1 VTLGRI
7 LESGEIKYYVKFCLK
22 HPGQWSELFY
32 YYFRRGI
39 IRIREKVYFLFGVK
53 NRLHHYP
60 DVIRERVHGL
70 SDPTHAFKTWFA
82 NLPSTGWS
90 PKNGPDIMSWA
101 IPLATYSYDFQEIN
115 WFKEE
120 KDKEDTFALHRF
132 GWLLRWLSLHPA
144 QEDLKIA
151 NSVILDWIC
160 QVRPNKHHAAWE
172 TYSASERVVNWLLY
186 LCATRDCQY
195 LDIGS
200 INTIEATLLE
210 HLDYISLHLEYHGK
224 TCNNHILN
232 NARALYIGGRIL
244 GLPEIS
250 SLAKALFQKH
260 LQELID
266 SEGVLKEA
274 SSHYQLLLTRTMVE
288 VWWAARITEDSEYA
302 AYLSPIVLSMMSSSL
317 YMSDFSVKDFSNDF
331 PRVGDVSP
339 DYPVSWFYPH
349 PEFNHGT
356 ESWWG
361 LWNSDQWVSL
371 IGGKGLPQCIADGLT
386 EWKWLDTQKNS
397 FRIFVYL
404 PKNYEG
410 VYPVGHGHMDF
421 GGFLLYDAEGPIFAD
436 RGRGSYN
443 SDKECQYGFS
453 ARSHNTTL
461 INGLPL
467 VPNCRGGRLAYKK
480 CLNTDQKVSSN
491 ETGAERRITWDAR
504 SIDRLGKSLKWNRKI
519 ILRQDHFEI
528 IETLFNPRHIDLKI
542 ETYFHIAPGWELD
555 LNKHNQD
562 KVNELSL
569 HRAGRTYRFMVE
581 RSNGRFTIDS
591 FQGRAGQTSGWHFP
605 DYGVRVPA
613 ITLRLSFQLAESYT
627 ARFVLCPI

>member
-1 VTLGRI
+1 VTLDRI
-7 LESGEIKYYVKFCLK
+7 LETGELKYYVKFCLK
-22 HPGQWSELFY
+22 HPCQWPELFY
-32 YYFRRGI
+32 YYFRRVV
-39 IRIREKVYFLFGVK
+39 IRIRDKAYFLLGVK

-60 DVIRERVHGL
+60 DVIREHVQ
-70 SDPTHAFKTWFA
+70 SISVPTQAPKPWFL

-90 PKNGPDIMSWA
+90 PENGPDITSWA
-101 IPLATYSYDFQEIN
+101 IPLATCSCDFQEIN
-115 WFKEE
+115 WFREE
-120 KDKEDTFALHRF
+120 RDKEDTFALHRF

-144 QEDLKIA
+144 QEDLKVA
-151 NSVILDWIC
+151 NSVLLDWIRR
-160 QVRPNKHHAAWE
+160 VSPNKHHAAWE

-186 LCATRDCQY
+186 LCATRDYQH
-195 LDIGS
+195 LDIGA
-200 INTIEATLLE
+200 INTVEAALLE
-210 HLDYISLHLEYHGK
+210 HLDYISHHLEYYDK

-250 SLAKALFQKH
+250 SLAKALFQIH
-260 LQELID
+260 LQKLINP
-266 SEGVLKEA
+266 EGVLQEA

-288 VWWAARITEDSEYA
+288 VWWAARATEDPEYA
-302 AYLSPIVLSMMSSSL
+302 AYLFPLVFSMISSSI
-317 YMSDFSVKDFSNDF
+317 YMSDFSVSDFSNNF

-361 LWNSDQWVSL
+361 LWNGEQWTSL
-371 IGGKGLPQCIADGLT
+371 IGVKGLAQCIADGLM
-386 EWKWLDTQKNS
+386 EWKWLDARQGP
-397 FRIFVYL
+397 FRLFVYL
-404 PKNYEG
+404 PNNSEG

-421 GGFLLYDAEGPIFAD
+421 GGFLLYDTEGPIFVD

-443 SDKECQYGFS
+443 SDKEGQYGFS

-467 VPNCRGGRLAYKK
+467 VPDCRGKWLAYKK
-480 CLNTDQKVSSN
+480 NLYIDIKMSSN
-491 ETGAERRITWDAR
+491 ETGDERRITWETR
-504 SIDRLGKSLKWNRKI
+504 SIDRLGKSLKWNREI

-555 LNKHNQD
+555 LNKPHQD
-562 KVNELSL
+562 AVNELFL
-569 HRAGRTYRFMVE
+569 HKAGRTYRFMFE
-581 RSNGRFTIDS
+581 RSNGRFIIDRFHGS
-591 FQGRAGQTSGWHFP
+591 ADETDGWHFP
-605 DYGVRVPA
+605 DYGARIPA
-613 ITLRLSFQLAESYT
+613 ITLRLLSQTSETCTS
-627 ARFVLCPI
+627 RFILCPI

>member
-7 LESGEIKYYVKFCLK
+7 LESGEIKYYVRFCLK
-22 HPGQWSELFY
+22 HPCQWSELFH
-32 YYFRRGI
+32 YYFRRVV
-39 IRIREKVYFLFGVK
+39 IRVQDKAHFFLGVK
-53 NRLHHYP
+53 NRFHHYP
-60 DVIRERVHGL
+60 DVIREHVQ
-70 SDPTHAFKTWFA
+70 SISVPTQASKTWFL

-90 PKNGPDIMSWA
+90 PESGPDITSWA
-101 IPLATYSYDFQEIN
+101 IPLATYSCDFKDIN
-115 WFKEE
+115 WFREE
-120 KDKEDTFALHRF
+120 RDKEDTFALHRF

-144 QEDLKIA
+144 QKDLKEA
-151 NSVILDWIC
+151 NSVILDWISK
-160 QVRPNKHHAAWE
+160 VSPNKHHATWE

-186 LCATRDCQY
+186 LCATKDYRQ
-195 LDIGS
+195 LDIGA
-200 INTIEATLLE
+200 INTIEAALLE
-210 HLDYISLHLEYHGK
+210 HLDHISHHLEYHNK

-244 GLPEIS
+244 GLPEIF

-260 LQELID
+260 LHELINP
-266 SEGVLKEA
+266 EGILQEA

-288 VWWAARITEDSEYA
+288 VWWAAHTTDDLEYA
-302 AYLSPIVLSMMSSSL
+302 AYLSPIVFSMISSSL
-317 YMSDFSVKDFSNDF
+317 YMSDFSVKEFSNDF
-331 PRVGDVSP
+331 PRVGDISP
-339 DYPVSWFYPH
+339 DYPVSWFYPR

-361 LWNSDQWVSL
+361 LWNSEQWSL
-371 IGGKGLPQCIADGLT
+371 FAEVKGLPQCIPDGLT
-386 EWKWLDTQKNS
+386 EWKWLDTRQS
-397 FRIFVYL
+397 PFRIFVYL

-421 GGFLLYDAEGPIFAD
+421 GGFLLYDAEGLIFTD
-436 RGRGSYN
+436 RGRCSYN
-443 SDKECQYGFS
+443 SDKEGMYGFS

-467 VPNCRGGRLAYKK
+467 VPDCRGGRLAYKK

-491 ETGAERRITWDAR
+491 ETGSERRITWETR
-504 SIDRLGKSLKWNRKI
+504 SIDRLGKSLKWNREI

-555 LNKHNQD
+555 FNKHNQD
-562 KVNELSL
+562 EVDELFL
-569 HRAGRTYRFMVE
+569 HRADRTYRLMVE
-581 RSNGRFTIDS
+581 RFNGRFSIDS
-591 FQGRAGQTSGWHFP
+591 YRGSSGEISGWHSP

-613 ITLRLSFQLAESYT
+613 ITLRLSFQIAESCKS
-627 ARFVLCPI
+627 RVVLCPI